1 VPPRRHAVIDM
12 PFLDHYQA
20 VKQAHIGSVVASV
33 ALFVA
38 RGIGV
43 QMRARW
49 PMRAAVRWTSVAIDT
64 LLISAGGLL
73 WWMLSLNP
81 VRERWLGAKLLL
93 VVVYIVIGSLALKRA
108 PTQRAKAFAFVA
120 SIVCVAV
127 VAVIAITHGS
137 MSLAVLL
144 DRLR

>member
-1 VPPRRHAVIDM
+1 M
-12 PFLDHYQA
+12 TLLDHYQA
-20 VKQAHIGSVVASV
+20 IKNAHVTFVSVSV

-38 RGIGV
+38 RGIAV

-49 PMRAAVRWTSVAIDT
+49 PMRALVRRASVVIDT

-93 VVVYIVIGSLALKRA
+93 VVVYIVVGSFALKRA
-108 PTQRAKAFAFVA
+108 PTQATKAIALVA
-120 SIVCVAV
+120 SMICVAV
-127 VAVIAITHGS
+127 VAVIALTHGS
-137 MSLAVLL
+137 MDLATLWS
-144 DRLR
+144 RLR